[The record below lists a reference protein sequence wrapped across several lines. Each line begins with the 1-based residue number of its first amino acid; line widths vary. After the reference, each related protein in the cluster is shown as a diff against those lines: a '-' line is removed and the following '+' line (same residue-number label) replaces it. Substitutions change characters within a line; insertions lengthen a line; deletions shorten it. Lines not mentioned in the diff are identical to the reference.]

1 LGREQKRT
9 NFVMA
14 LSMMLKEEVATN
26 WNDDEN
32 LKKNVIE

>member
-1 LGREQKRT
+1 LGREQTRT